1 MISPNFVKKIYKL
14 EIIDNTITNC
24 YRYNVLEWKFKNW
37 WSREKSWNL
46 VEGHTLGKKYMCPEI
61 HLKIKTVEDLFQ
73 EDLGFVKKRYTF
85 NEIHNTVISS
95 ED

>member
-1 MISPNFVKKIYKL
+1 MEKIYKL
-14 EIIDNTITNC
+14 EIIDNIITNC

-85 NEIHNTVISS
+85 HEIHNTVISS
-95 ED
+95 EN